1 MIALRMDST
10 DDLRLLLVSRHPLIV
25 AAMEDESRFM
35 AFVRRAAQLC
45 GFPVWTWSVT
55 QGLRRDGM
63 TMQMGTQDPK
73 QALAFI
79 AAVTG
84 AGVFV
89 LNDIRPAL
97 ADPSVARRIKEIAL
111 AARPGQSIVIT
122 GPTAEVPLELEG
134 IALSW
139 TLEPPSK
146 EEVGA
151 LVRRVVADL
160 TARSFAV
167 AIGEPEVA
175 GLVEAVQG
183 LSLPEAERLIL
194 RAALADGALEVS
206 DVAAVRSAKAELLE
220 SDGVLEL
227 ISTDVGDLDDVGG
240 MDNLKKWLA
249 IRGRGFEQGAK
260 EFGLE
265 PPRGVL
271 LTGVPGCGKSLVA
284 KTLARTWGMPL
295 VLLDPGS
302 IYGSFVGE
310 SEARLRSALDTVEAM
325 APVVVW
331 VDEIEKGFAA
341 GSGSG
346 DSGVSQRVLGTFLRW
361 MQERPPGVFLVATS
375 NDVEKLPP
383 ELLRRGRF
391 DEIFFVDL
399 PRPDERRS
407 VFELHLRKRRRDPA
421 AFDIGAL
428 VGASDGFSGA
438 EIEGAIV
445 GAMYRA
451 YSAGTELATQ
461 DVLTEL
467 AQTTPLSRT
476 RAEDIVTMRM
486 WAQGRATPA
495 TSTEEGQSDTPT
507 SPTSPPMSTEASP
520 G

>member
-1 MIALRMDST
+1 MIPLRMDST
-10 DDLRLLLVSRHPLIV
+10 DDLRLLLASRHPLIV

-35 AFVRRAAQLC
+35 AFIRRAAQLC
-45 GFPVWTWSVT
+45 AFPVWTWSVT

-79 AAVTG
+79 AEIDD

-89 LNDIRPAL
+89 LNDIRPSL
-97 ADPSVARRIKEIAL
+97 ADAAVVRRIKEIAL
-111 AARPGQSIVIT
+111 AARPGQSLVIT
-122 GPTAEVPLELEG
+122 GTTAEVPPELDG
-134 IALSW
+134 IALPW

-146 EEVGA
+146 QEVEA
-151 LVRRVVADL
+151 MVRQAVADL
-160 TARSFAV
+160 TARKFAV
-167 AIGEPEVA
+167 AIGDPEIV

-194 RAALADGALEVS
+194 RAALADGKLDAG
-206 DVAAVRSAKAELLE
+206 DVAGVRNAKAELLE
-220 SDGVLEL
+220 ADGVLEL
-227 ISTDVGDLDDVGG
+227 ISTDVGNLDQVGG

-249 IRGRGFEQGAK
+249 VRGKGFDPGAK
-260 EFGLE
+260 DFGLE
-265 PPRGVL
+265 APRGVL

-295 VLLDPGS
+295 VLLDPGA

-331 VDEIEKGFAA
+331 VDEIEKGFAT
-341 GSGSG
+341 GTGSG

-361 MQERPPGVFLVATS
+361 MQDRPPGVFLVATS

-399 PRPDERRS
+399 PRSDERRA
-407 VFELHLRKRRRDPA
+407 VFELHLRKRGRDPS
-421 AFDIGAL
+421 AFDLDAL
-428 VGASDGFSGA
+428 VRASEGFSGA

-451 YSAGTELATQ
+451 YAAGTEVVTS
-461 DVLTEL
+461 DIRDEL
-467 AQTTPLSRT
+467 AQSTPLSRT
-476 RAEDIVTMRM
+476 RAEDIEAMRR
-486 WAQGRATPA
+486 WSQGRATPA
-495 TSTEEGQSDTPT
+495 TSPEPDPK
-507 SPTSPPMSTEASP
+507 SP
-520 G
+520 GGAPAVPPSSADAPPG

>member
-1 MIALRMDST
+1 
-10 DDLRLLLVSRHPLIV
+10 
-25 AAMEDESRFM
+25 
-35 AFVRRAAQLC
+35 
-45 GFPVWTWSVT
+45 
-55 QGLRRDGM
+55 
-63 TMQMGTQDPK
+63 
-73 QALAFI
+73 
-79 AAVTG
+79 
-84 AGVFV
+84 V

-97 ADPSVARRIKEIAL
+97 SDPAVVRRIKEIAL
-111 AARPGQSIVIT
+111 AARPGQSLVVT
-122 GPTAEVPLELEG
+122 GATAEVPPELDG
-134 IALSW
+134 IALPW

-146 EEVGA
+146 QEVEA
-151 LVRRVVADL
+151 LVHRVVADL
-160 TARSFAV
+160 TARKFAV
-167 AIGEPEVA
+167 SVHEPEVA

-194 RAALADGALEVS
+194 RAALADGKL
-206 DVAAVRSAKAELLE
+206 DVAAVRNAKAELLE

-227 ISTDVGDLDDVGG
+227 ISTDVGDLDQVGG

-249 IRGRGFEQGAK
+249 IRGRGFEAGAK

-302 IYGSFVGE
+302 IYGSYVGE

-331 VDEIEKGFAA
+331 LDEIEKGFAA
-341 GSGSG
+341 GAGSG

-399 PRPDERRS
+399 PRSDERRS

-421 AFDIGAL
+421 AFDLAAL
-428 VGASDGFSGA
+428 VTASDGFSGA

-451 YSAGTELATQ
+451 YAVGTELATQ
-461 DVLTEL
+461 DILTEL
-467 AQTTPLSRT
+467 SQTAPLSRT
-476 RAEDIVTMRM
+476 RAEDIVSMRL

-495 TSTEEGQSDTPT
+495 TSAEVPESASAVPPSAAGT
-507 SPTSPPMSTEASP
+507 SSGEPATRARE
-520 G
+520 

>member
-1 MIALRMDST
+1 
-10 DDLRLLLVSRHPLIV
+10 
-25 AAMEDESRFM
+25 
-35 AFVRRAAQLC
+35 
-45 GFPVWTWSVT
+45 VWTWSVT
-55 QGLRRDGM
+55 QGLHRDGM
-63 TMQMGTQDPK
+63 TMQMGTQDAK
-73 QALAFI
+73 TALAFI
-79 AAVTG
+79 SDIDD

-89 LNDIRPAL
+89 LNDIHPAL
-97 ADPSVARRIKEIAL
+97 ADPAVVRRIKEIAL

-122 GPTAEVPLELEG
+122 GATAEIPLELDG
-134 IALSW
+134 IALPW
-139 TLEPPSK
+139 TMEPPSK
-146 EEVGA
+146 QEVEA

-160 TARSFAV
+160 TARKFAV
-167 AIGEPEVA
+167 AIGDPEVA

-194 RAALADGALEVS
+194 RAALADGKLDTD
-206 DVAAVRSAKAELLE
+206 DVAGVRNAKAELLE

-227 ISTDVGDLDDVGG
+227 VATDVGNLDQVGG
-240 MDNLKKWLA
+240 MDNLKRWLA
-249 IRGRGFEQGAK
+249 IRGRGFEPKAR

-325 APVVVW
+325 SPVVVW
-331 VDEIEKGFAA
+331 LDEIEKGFAA
-341 GSGSG
+341 GTGSG

-399 PRPDERRS
+399 PRSDERRA

-421 AFDIGAL
+421 AFDLDAL
-428 VGASDGFSGA
+428 VKASDGFSGA

-451 YSAGTELATQ
+451 YATGAELATQ

-467 AQTTPLSRT
+467 AETTPLSRT
-476 RAEDIVTMRM
+476 RAEDIVAMRL
-486 WAQGRATPA
+486 WSQGRATPA
-495 TSTEEGQSDTPT
+495 TSPEQAAVPGAP
-507 SPTSPPMSTEASP
+507 SP
-520 G
+520 

>member
-1 MIALRMDST
+1 VDST
-10 DDLRLLLVSRHPLIV
+10 DDLRLLLASRHPLIV

-35 AFVRRAAQLC
+35 TFVRRASQLC
-45 GFPVWTWSVT
+45 GFPVWTWSLT
-55 QGLRRDGM
+55 QGLHRDGM

-79 AAVTG
+79 ADIDD

-89 LNDIRPAL
+89 MNDLRPAL
-97 ADPSVARRIKEIAL
+97 TDPAVVRRIKEIAL

-122 GPTAEVPLELEG
+122 GATAEVPVELDG
-134 IALSW
+134 IALPW
-139 TLEPPSK
+139 TMEPPSK
-146 EEVGA
+146 QEVEA

-160 TARSFAV
+160 TARKFAV
-167 AIGEPEVA
+167 AIGDPEVD

-194 RAALADGALEVS
+194 RAALADGKLDPS
-206 DVAAVRSAKAELLE
+206 DVAGVRNAKAELLE

-227 ISTDVGDLDDVGG
+227 VATDVGNLDQVGG
-240 MDNLKKWLA
+240 MDNLKQWLA
-249 IRGRGFEQGAK
+249 IRGRGFEAK
-260 EFGLE
+260 AREYGLE

-331 VDEIEKGFAA
+331 LDEIEKGFAA

-346 DSGVSQRVLGTFLRW
+346 DSGVSQRILGTFLRW

-375 NDVEKLPP
+375 NDVAKLPP

-399 PRPDERRS
+399 PRSDERRA
-407 VFELHLRKRRRDPA
+407 VFELHLRKRKRDPA
-421 AFDIGAL
+421 AFDLEAL
-428 VGASDGFSGA
+428 VAASDGFSGA

-445 GAMYRA
+445 GAMYRSYA
-451 YSAGTELATQ
+451 AGAELATQ

-467 AQTTPLSRT
+467 SQTTPLSRT
-476 RAEDIVTMRM
+476 RAEDIIAMRL

-495 TSTEEGQSDTPT
+495 TSPEQ
-507 SPTSPPMSTEASP
+507 
-520 G
+520 

>member
-1 MIALRMDST
+1 MHLRRWATVDST
-10 DDLRLLLVSRHPLIV
+10 DDLRLLLASRHPLIV

-35 AFVRRAAQLC
+35 AFVRRASQLC
-45 GFPVWTWSVT
+45 GFPVWTWSLT
-55 QGLRRDGM
+55 QGLHRDGM

-79 AAVTG
+79 ADIDD

-89 LNDIRPAL
+89 MNDLRPAL
-97 ADPSVARRIKEIAL
+97 ADPAVVRRIKEIAL

-122 GPTAEVPLELEG
+122 GATAEVPVELDG
-134 IALSW
+134 IALPW
-139 TLEPPSK
+139 TMEPPTK
-146 EEVGA
+146 QEVEA

-160 TARSFAV
+160 TARKFAV
-167 AIGEPEVA
+167 AIHDPEVE

-194 RAALADGALEVS
+194 RAALADGKLDPS
-206 DVAAVRSAKAELLE
+206 DVAGVRNAKAELLE

-227 ISTDVGDLDDVGG
+227 VATDVGNLDQVGG
-240 MDNLKKWLA
+240 MDNLKQWLA
-249 IRGRGFEQGAK
+249 IRGRGFEPKAR
-260 EFGLE
+260 EYGLE

-331 VDEIEKGFAA
+331 LDEIEKGFAA

-375 NDVEKLPP
+375 NDVDKLPP

-399 PRPDERRS
+399 PRSDERRA
-407 VFELHLRKRRRDPA
+407 VFELHLRKRKRDPG
-421 AFDIGAL
+421 AFDLEAL
-428 VGASDGFSGA
+428 VAASDGFSGA

-445 GAMYRA
+445 GAMYRSYA
-451 YSAGTELATQ
+451 AGAELATQ

-467 AQTTPLSRT
+467 SQTTPLSRT
-476 RAEDIVTMRM
+476 RAEDIAAMRL

-495 TSTEEGQSDTPT
+495 TSPEQ
-507 SPTSPPMSTEASP
+507 
-520 G
+520 

>member
-1 MIALRMDST
+1 MDST
-10 DDLRLLLVSRHPLIV
+10 DDLRLLLASRHPLIV

-45 GFPVWTWSVT
+45 AFPVWTWSVT

-73 QALAFI
+73 LALAFI
-79 AAVTG
+79 AAVTD

-89 LNDIRPAL
+89 LNDLRPAL
-97 ADPSVARRIKEIAL
+97 ADPAVVRRIKEIAL
-111 AARPGQSIVIT
+111 AAKPGQSIVIT
-122 GPTAEVPLELEG
+122 GPTAEVPVELAG
-134 IALSW
+134 IALPW
-139 TLEPPSK
+139 TLEPPAK
-146 EEVGA
+146 EEVVA

-160 TARSFAV
+160 TARTFAV

-194 RAALADGALEVS
+194 RAALADGRLDAG
-206 DVAAVRSAKAELLE
+206 DVAAVRNAKAELLE
-220 SDGVLEL
+220 ADGVLEL
-227 ISTDVGDLDDVGG
+227 VSTDAGTLDGVGG
-240 MDNLKKWLA
+240 MDNLKRWLA
-249 IRGRGFEQGAK
+249 IRGRGFEQGAR

-271 LTGVPGCGKSLVA
+271 VTGVPGCGKSLVA

-331 VDEIEKGFAA
+331 IDEIEKGFAA

-361 MQERPPGVFLVATS
+361 MQDRPPGVFLVATS

-399 PRPDERRS
+399 PRADERRS
-407 VFELHLRKRRRDPA
+407 VFELHLRRRNRDPA
-421 AFDIGAL
+421 VFEMDNL
-428 VGASDGFSGA
+428 VAASEGFSGA
-438 EIEGAIV
+438 EIEGVIV

-451 YSAGTELATQ
+451 YSSGGELGTQ
-461 DVLTEL
+461 DLLTEL
-467 AQTTPLSRT
+467 AATTPLSRT
-476 RAEDIVTMRM
+476 RAEDIVAMRA

-495 TSTEEGQSDTPT
+495 TAPEADPGDPAPPTPAA
-507 SPTSPPMSTEASP
+507 PASP

>member
-1 MIALRMDST
+1 MDST
-10 DDLRLLLVSRHPLIV
+10 DDLRLLLASRHPLIV

-45 GFPVWTWSVT
+45 AFPVWTWSVT

-63 TMQMGTQDPK
+63 TMQIGTQDPK

-79 AAVTG
+79 AAVTD

-89 LNDIRPAL
+89 LNDIHPAL
-97 ADPSVARRIKEIAL
+97 ADPSVVRGIKEIAL
-111 AARPGQSIVIT
+111 AAKPGQSIVIT

-134 IALSW
+134 LALPWS
-139 TLEPPSK
+139 LEPPSK
-146 EEVGA
+146 EEVVA

-167 AIGEPEVA
+167 AIGELEVT

-194 RAALADGALEVS
+194 RAALADGKLETS
-206 DVAAVRSAKAELLE
+206 DVIGVRNAKAELLE

-227 ISTDVGDLDDVGG
+227 ISTDAGDLDDVGG

-325 APVVVW
+325 APVVLW
-331 VDEIEKGFAA
+331 LDEIEKGFAA
-341 GSGSG
+341 GTGSG

-421 AFDIGAL
+421 AFDVDAL
-428 VGASDGFSGA
+428 VRASDGFSGA

-451 YSAGTELATQ
+451 YSVSKELRTQ
-461 DVLTEL
+461 DILTEL

-476 RAEDIVTMRM
+476 RAEDIGVMRL

-495 TSTEEGQSDTPT
+495 TTAEESRPDAPLSTSA
-507 SPTSPPMSTEASP
+507 STEASP

>member
-1 MIALRMDST
+1 VDST
-10 DDLRLLLVSRHPLIV
+10 DDLRLLLASRHPLIV
-25 AAMEDESRFM
+25 AAMDDESRFM

-45 GFPVWTWSVT
+45 AFPVWTWSVT

-63 TMQMGTQDPK
+63 TMQLGTQDPK

-79 AAVTG
+79 AEITD

-89 LNDIRPAL
+89 LNDIRPSL
-97 ADPSVARRIKEIAL
+97 SDPAVVRRIKEIAL
-111 AARPGQSIVIT
+111 AARPGQSLVVT
-122 GPTAEVPLELEG
+122 GATAEVPPELDG
-134 IALSW
+134 IALPW

-146 EEVGA
+146 QEVEA
-151 LVRRVVADL
+151 LVQRVVADL
-160 TARSFAV
+160 TARRFAV
-167 AIGEPEVA
+167 SVREPEVA

-194 RAALADGALEVS
+194 RAALADGKLDVA
-206 DVAAVRSAKAELLE
+206 DVAAVRNAKAELLE

-227 ISTDVGDLDDVGG
+227 ISTDVGDLDQVGG

-249 IRGRGFEQGAK
+249 IRGRGFEPGAQ

-284 KTLARTWGMPL
+284 KTLARTWAMPL

-331 VDEIEKGFAA
+331 LDEIEKGFAA
-341 GSGSG
+341 STGSG

-399 PRPDERRS
+399 PRSDERRS
-407 VFELHLRKRRRDPA
+407 VFTLHLRKRRRDPG
-421 AFDIGAL
+421 AFDVDAL
-428 VGASDGFSGA
+428 VAASDGFSGA

-451 YSAGTELATQ
+451 YAAGTELTTR

-467 AQTTPLSRT
+467 SQTTPLSRT
-476 RAEDIVTMRM
+476 RAEDIVSMRL

-495 TSTEEGQSDTPT
+495 TSAEVPESASAVPPSAAATPSGERAT
-507 SPTSPPMSTEASP
+507 RARE
-520 G
+520 

>member
-1 MIALRMDST
+1 VDST
-10 DDLRLLLVSRHPLIV
+10 DDLRLLLASRHPVIV
-25 AAMEDESRFM
+25 AATDDEARFM
-35 AFVRRAAQLC
+35 TFVRRAAQLC

-63 TMQMGTQDPK
+63 TMQSGTQDPK
-73 QALAFI
+73 QALSFVSEI
-79 AAVTG
+79 DD

-89 LNDIRPAL
+89 LNDIRAAL
-97 ADPSVARRIKEIAL
+97 ADPAVVRRVKEIAL
-111 AARPGQSIVIT
+111 AARPGQTIVIT
-122 GPTAEVPLELEG
+122 GPTVEVPLELAG
-134 IALSW
+134 IALPW
-139 TLEPPSK
+139 TLEPPTDQ
-146 EEVGA
+146 EVEA
-151 LVRRVVADL
+151 LVRRMVADL

-167 AIGEPEVA
+167 TIAEPQVA
-175 GLVEAVQG
+175 GLVESVQG

-194 RAALADGALEVS
+194 RAALADGTLDDA
-206 DVAAVRSAKAELLE
+206 DVTAVRNAKAELLE
-220 SDGVLEL
+220 ADGVLEL
-227 ISTDVGDLDDVGG
+227 ISTDAGDLDQVGG
-240 MDNLKKWLA
+240 MDNLKAWLA
-249 IRGRGFEQGAK
+249 VRGRGFEAAAR

-284 KTLARTWGMPL
+284 KTLARSWGMPL

-331 VDEIEKGFAA
+331 LDEIEKGFAA

-399 PRPDERRS
+399 PRSDERRS
-407 VFELHLRKRRRDPA
+407 VFELHLRKRQRDPT
-421 AFDIGAL
+421 AFDLEAL
-428 VGASDGFSGA
+428 VAASGGFSGA

-451 YSAGTELATQ
+451 YAAGNELLTQ
-461 DVLTEL
+461 DILDEL

-476 RAEDIVTMRM
+476 RTEDIVTMRL

-495 TSTEEGQSDTPT
+495 TSPEGPGSASAVPPSAAETP
-507 SPTSPPMSTEASP
+507 S

>member
-1 MIALRMDST
+1 MIAPRMDST
-10 DDLRLLLVSRHPLIV
+10 DDLRLLLASRHPLIV

-45 GFPVWTWSVT
+45 AFPVWTWSVT

-79 AAVTG
+79 AAVTD

-97 ADPSVARRIKEIAL
+97 ADPSVVRRIKEIAL
-111 AARPGQSIVIT
+111 AAKPGQSIVIT

-134 IALSW
+134 LALPW

-194 RAALADGALEVS
+194 RAALADGKLEMS
-206 DVAAVRSAKAELLE
+206 DVTGVRNAKAELLE

-331 VDEIEKGFAA
+331 LDEIEKGFAA
-341 GSGSG
+341 GTGSG

-399 PRPDERRS
+399 PRADERRS

-421 AFDIGAL
+421 AFDVDAL
-428 VGASDGFSGA
+428 VGAADGFSGA

-451 YSAGTELATQ
+451 YSAGTELDTQ
-461 DVLTEL
+461 DILTEL
-467 AQTTPLSRT
+467 AHTTPLSRT
-476 RAEDIVTMRM
+476 RAEDIVAMRM
-486 WAQGRATPA
+486 WAEGRATPA
-495 TSTEEGQSDTPT
+495 TTAEEGPADASAA
-507 SPTSPPMSTEASP
+507 PPLSTEAPS

>member
-1 MIALRMDST
+1 MIPLRMDST
-10 DDLRLLLVSRHPLIV
+10 DDLRLLLASRHPLIV

-35 AFVRRAAQLC
+35 AFIRRAAQLC
-45 GFPVWTWSVT
+45 AFPVWTWSVT

-79 AAVTG
+79 AEIDD

-89 LNDIRPAL
+89 LNDIRPSL
-97 ADPSVARRIKEIAL
+97 ADAAVVRRIKEIAL
-111 AARPGQSIVIT
+111 AARPGQSLVIT
-122 GPTAEVPLELEG
+122 GTTAEVPPELDG
-134 IALSW
+134 IALPW

-146 EEVGA
+146 LEVEA
-151 LVRRVVADL
+151 MVRQAVADL
-160 TARSFAV
+160 AARRFAV
-167 AIGEPEVA
+167 AIGDPEVV

-194 RAALADGALEVS
+194 RAALADGKLDS
-206 DVAAVRSAKAELLE
+206 GDVAGVRNAKAELLE
-220 SDGVLEL
+220 ADGVLEL
-227 ISTDVGDLDDVGG
+227 ISTDVGNLDQVGG

-249 IRGRGFEQGAK
+249 VRGKGFDPAAK
-260 EFGLE
+260 DFGLE

-284 KTLARTWGMPL
+284 KTLARTWEMPL
-295 VLLDPGS
+295 ILLDPGA
-302 IYGSFVGE
+302 IYGSYVGE

-331 VDEIEKGFAA
+331 LDEIEKGFAT
-341 GSGSG
+341 GTGSG

-399 PRPDERRS
+399 PRSDERRA
-407 VFELHLRKRRRDPA
+407 VFELHLRKRKRDPS
-421 AFDIGAL
+421 AFDLDAL
-428 VGASDGFSGA
+428 VLASDGFSGA

-451 YSAGTELATQ
+451 YAAGKELVTS
-461 DVLTEL
+461 DIRDEL
-467 AQTTPLSRT
+467 AQSTPLSRT
-476 RAEDIVTMRM
+476 RAEDIVAMRR
-486 WAQGRATPA
+486 WSQGRATPA
-495 TSTEEGQSDTPT
+495 TSPESDPK
-507 SPTSPPMSTEASP
+507 SP
-520 G
+520 GGAPAVPPSSADAPPG

>member
-1 MIALRMDST
+1 MDST
-10 DDLRLLLVSRHPLIV
+10 DDLRLLLASRHPLIL

-45 GFPVWTWSVT
+45 AFPVWTWSVT

-79 AAVTG
+79 AALTD

-89 LNDIRPAL
+89 LNDIRPSL
-97 ADPSVARRIKEIAL
+97 ADPAVVRRIKEIAL
-111 AARPGQSIVIT
+111 NAKPGQSLVIT
-122 GPTAEVPLELEG
+122 GPTAEVPVELAG
-134 IALSW
+134 IALPW
-139 TLEPPSK
+139 TLEPPAK
-146 EEVGA
+146 DEVAA

-160 TARSFAV
+160 TARRFAV
-167 AIGEPEVA
+167 AIGEPDVA

-194 RAALADGALEVS
+194 RAALADGTLDAA
-206 DVAAVRSAKAELLE
+206 DVPAVRNAKAELLE

-227 ISTDVGDLDDVGG
+227 ISTDVGNLDEVGG
-240 MDNLKKWLA
+240 MDNLKRWLA
-249 IRGRGFEQGAK
+249 IRGRGFEQGAR

-310 SEARLRSALDTVEAM
+310 SEARLRSALDTVETM

-331 VDEIEKGFAA
+331 IDEIEKGFAA

-361 MQERPPGVFLVATS
+361 MQDRPPGVFLVATS

-399 PRPDERRS
+399 PRSDERRS
-407 VFELHLRKRRRDPA
+407 VFELHLRRRNRDPA
-421 AFDIGAL
+421 AFDLDAL

-451 YSAGTELATQ
+451 YSSGEELSGP

-476 RAEDIVTMRM
+476 RAEDIVAMRL

-495 TSTEEGQSDTPT
+495 TAPEAGPGDPASPTTGAPT
-507 SPTSPPMSTEASP
+507 SP